1 MPLDPEDQTRK
12 RSKAMRPLLMLL
24 TLAVLPI
31 TTNAQDEIDRGYVD
45 VTIEYRSLFPGN
57 LQIKD
62 TVCKPSRSIDC
73 EKAGIKA
80 RSDSCQRNPSL
91 RECKE
96 ARALLDSSF
105 CVDGLIF
112 ENRVG
117 IGEKIKVSLCPSS
130 AGFGNVSVRDIKNG
144 LIWTNYPL
152 LKNGDTV
159 SYP

>member
-1 MPLDPEDQTRK
+1 
-12 RSKAMRPLLMLL
+12 
-24 TLAVLPI
+24 
-31 TTNAQDEIDRGYVD
+31 
-45 VTIEYRSLFPGN
+45 
-57 LQIKD
+57 
-62 TVCKPSRSIDC
+62 
-73 EKAGIKA
+73 
-80 RSDSCQRNPSL
+80 
-91 RECKE
+91 
-96 ARALLDSSF
+96 
-105 CVDGLIF
+105 VDGLIF